1 MKYAIF
7 SPEGNLKF
15 VVTELDLDKIN
26 FNTGNF
32 SVEVSDDFEMFG
44 YITSYV
50 DGQIVQVEE
59 DLSLLPGPAEVDLEN
74 LRRERNNLLK
84 VTDWTQF
91 PDIPEATRNAWQ
103 PYRQALIVHSL
114 SIVLVLYR
122 MYFQTIFHLESY
134 PP

>member
-15 VVTELDLDKIN
+15 VVNEIDLDKIN

-32 SVEVSDDFEMFG
+32 SVEVSDDFEMLG

-74 LRRERNNLLK
+74 LRSERNNLLK
-84 VTDWTQF
+84 ETDWTQF
-91 PDIPEATRNAWQ
+91 PDIPEATRTAWQ
-103 PYRQALIVHSL
+103 PYRQALRDITNTYSSPNDVVWPTKPS
-114 SIVLVLYR
+114 
-122 MYFQTIFHLESY
+122 
-134 PP
+134 

>member
-1 MKYAIF
+1 
-7 SPEGNLKF
+7 
-15 VVTELDLDKIN
+15 
-26 FNTGNF
+26 
-32 SVEVSDDFEMFG
+32 MFG

-84 VTDWTQF
+84 ETDWTQF

-103 PYRQALIVHSL
+103 PYRQALRDITNTYS
-114 SIVLVLYR
+114 SR
-122 MYFQTIFHLESY
+122 TM
-134 PP
+134 

>member
-15 VVTELDLDKIN
+15 VVTDLDLNKIN
-26 FNTGNF
+26 FDTGNV

-59 DLSLLPGPAEVDLEN
+59 DLSLLPGKAEVDLDN
-74 LRRERNNLLK
+74 LRRERDNLLK
-84 VTDWTQF
+84 ETDWTQF

-103 PYRQALIVHSL
+103 PYRQALRDITNTYSSL
-114 SIVLVLYR
+114 NDVVWPTKPS
-122 MYFQTIFHLESY
+122 
-134 PP
+134 

>member
-15 VVTELDLDKIN
+15 VVDEIDTTKIN
-26 FNTGNF
+26 FDTGNF

-59 DLSLLPGPAEVDLEN
+59 DLSLLPGQEEVDLDN
-74 LRRERNNLLK
+74 LRRERNKLL
-84 VTDWTQF
+84 VESDWTQL
-91 PDIPEATRNAWQ
+91 PDVPEELKNSWQ
-103 PYRQALIVHSL
+103 SYRQALRDITNTYSSL
-114 SIVLVLYR
+114 RDVVWPT
-122 MYFQTIFHLESY
+122 Q
-134 PP
+134 PA

>member
-7 SPEGNLKF
+7 GPAPGYNFKF
-15 VVTELDLDKIN
+15 VVNEEDLDKVDLS
-26 FNTGNF
+26 TGNF
-32 SVEVSDDFEMFG
+32 KVEVPDDFEMFG

-84 VTDWTQF
+84 ETDWTQF

-103 PYRQALIVHSL
+103 PYRQALRDITNTYSSPNDVVWPTKPS
-114 SIVLVLYR
+114 
-122 MYFQTIFHLESY
+122 
-134 PP
+134 

>member
-15 VVTELDLDKIN
+15 VVTEIDLDKIN

-32 SVEVSDDFEMFG
+32 SVEVSDDFETFG

-74 LRRERNNLLK
+74 LRSERNNLLK
-84 VTDWTQF
+84 ETDWTQF
-91 PDIPEATRNAWQ
+91 PDIPEATRTAWQ
-103 PYRQALIVHSL
+103 PYRQALRDITNTYSSL
-114 SIVLVLYR
+114 NDVVWPTEPS
-122 MYFQTIFHLESY
+122 
-134 PP
+134 

>member
-15 VVTELDLDKIN
+15 VVNEIDLDKIN

-32 SVEVSDDFEMFG
+32 SVEVSDDFEMLG

-59 DLSLLPGPAEVDLEN
+59 DLSLLPGKAEVDLEN
-74 LRRERNNLLK
+74 LRSERNNLLK
-84 VTDWTQF
+84 ETDWTQF
-91 PDIPEATRNAWQ
+91 PDIPEATRTAWQ
-103 PYRQALIVHSL
+103 PYRQALRDITNTYSSPNDVVWPTKPS
-114 SIVLVLYR
+114 
-122 MYFQTIFHLESY
+122 
-134 PP
+134 

>member
-15 VVTELDLDKIN
+15 VVTELDLNKIN
-26 FNTGNF
+26 FDTGNV
-32 SVEVSDDFEMFG
+32 SVEVSDDFEMLG
-44 YITSYV
+44 YITTYV

-84 VTDWTQF
+84 ETDWTQF

-103 PYRQALIVHSL
+103 PYRQALRDITNTYSSPNDVVWPTKPS
-114 SIVLVLYR
+114 
-122 MYFQTIFHLESY
+122 
-134 PP
+134 